1 MQAMD
6 RKRHRLG
13 AWSLVF
19 LMGLWLLGQA
29 QAADA
34 ALQQPI
40 ALPTAEL
47 RRKLRDRELPTYVI
61 EWVMPGAS
69 RSSIR
74 TPIAAAGASVVQGR
88 MGIHVGNPIPHAD
101 VEYAVHTA
109 RKL

>member
-1 MQAMD
+1 MQAMV

-29 QAADA
+29 QVDA

-61 EWVMPGAS
+61 EWVMP
-69 RSSIR
+69 
-74 TPIAAAGASVVQGR
+74 AAYRR
-88 MGIHVGNPIPHAD
+88 MLGL
-101 VEYAVHTA
+101 
-109 RKL
+109 KLPTE

>member
-1 MQAMD
+1 MQAMV

-61 EWVMPGAS
+61 EWVMPAAYRRMLGLKLPLSDRVTRMVLRGAEA
-69 RSSIR
+69 RSI
-74 TPIAAAGASVVQGR
+74 TLVLLVDGKIA
-88 MGIHVGNPIPHAD
+88 
-101 VEYAVHTA
+101 
-109 RKL
+109 

>member
-1 MQAMD
+1 MD

-19 LMGLWLLGQA
+19 LMGPSLLGQA
-29 QAADA
+29 QADA